1 MLETAVINRRHFSLS
16 AASLLATSSA
26 AWAADAYP
34 SRPIKLMI
42 GYAPGGSTDGP
53 ARALAERVS
62 AILGQPVVIENK
74 PGASG
79 TMPIQALQTAAPDG
93 YTLAMAPSSIYRV
106 PFTSDV
112 KWDPLKD
119 LSHVIGITGY
129 TFGIVVRADSPLKT
143 FADYLKHA
151 RENPDELTYGTSGIG
166 STNHIT
172 MEQMARQYKLKL
184 RHIPYKGGAESVQ
197 ATLAGEVMSA
207 AEGSNWV
214 PFVDSGRLRLL
225 VVWNAK
231 RIARYPNTPTLRE
244 SGIDIVQNAP
254 WGLVGPKGL
263 PPAVSAKLH
272 DAFKQA
278 MAADS
283 FKKSLDNFVME
294 PDYRNGADYRAFAE
308 QAVARER
315 ELVNAL
321 GLAKAS
327 SRGGA

>member
-1 MLETAVINRRHFSLS
+1 MLNRRQF
-16 AASLLATSSA
+16 AAGAAATVLATQA
-26 AWAADAYP
+26 HANTYP

-53 ARALAERVS
+53 ARALAERVG
-62 AILGQPVVIENK
+62 ALLGQPVVIENK

-79 TMPIQALQTAAPDG
+79 TMPIQALQTSAPDG
-93 YTLAMAPSSIYRV
+93 YTLAMAPSSTYRV
-106 PFTSDV
+106 PFTSEV
-112 KWDPLKD
+112 KWDPLTD
-119 LSHVIGITGY
+119 LSYVIGITGY

-143 FADYLKHA
+143 FADYLKFA
-151 RENPDELTYGTSGIG
+151 RENPGELTYGTSGVG
-166 STNHIT
+166 STNHMT
-172 MEQMARQYKLKL
+172 MEQMARQYKLQL

-197 ATLAGEVMSA
+197 AALAGEVMSA

-214 PFVDSGRLRLL
+214 PMVDAGKLRLL

-231 RIARYPNTPTLRE
+231 RIARYPQVPTLRE

-263 PPAVSAKLH
+263 QPAIAARLH

-278 MAADS
+278 METENFRKA
-283 FKKSLDNFVME
+283 LDTYVME
-294 PDYRNGADYRAFAE
+294 PDYRSGADYRTYAT

-315 ELVNAL
+315 ELVQAL
-321 GLAKAS
+321 GLARAA

>member
-1 MLETAVINRRHFSLS
+1 MLNRRQFSAG
-16 AASLLATSSA
+16 AAATLLATQA
-26 AWAADAYP
+26 TANAFP

-62 AILGQPVVIENK
+62 AILGQPVVIENR

-79 TMPIQALQTAAPDG
+79 TIPIQALQTAAPDG
-93 YTLAMAPSSIYRV
+93 HTLAMAPSSTYRV
-106 PFTSDV
+106 PFTSEV

-119 LSHVIGITGY
+119 LSYVIGITGY

-143 FADYLKHA
+143 FADYLKFA
-151 RENPDELTYGTSGIG
+151 REHPGELTYGTSGVG
-166 STNHIT
+166 STNHMT
-172 MEQMARQYKLKL
+172 MEQMARQYQLKL

-214 PFVDSGRLRLL
+214 PMVDAGKLRLL
-225 VVWNAK
+225 VVWNAQ
-231 RIARYPNTPTLRE
+231 RIARYPQVPTLRE

-263 PPAVSAKLH
+263 PSAISARLH

-278 MAADS
+278 MAAES
-283 FKKSLDNFVME
+283 FKKALDTFVME
-294 PDYRNGADYRAFAE
+294 PDYRSGADYLAYATE
-308 QAVARER
+308 AVARER
-315 ELVNAL
+315 ELVQAL
-321 GLAKAS
+321 GLSRSAA
-327 SRGGA
+327 RGGV

>member
-184 RHIPYKGGAESVQ
+184 RHIPYKGGVESVQ

-225 VVWNAK
+225 VV
-231 RIARYPNTPTLRE
+231 
-244 SGIDIVQNAP
+244 
-254 WGLVGPKGL
+254 
-263 PPAVSAKLH
+263 
-272 DAFKQA
+272 
-278 MAADS
+278 
-283 FKKSLDNFVME
+283 
-294 PDYRNGADYRAFAE
+294 
-308 QAVARER
+308 
-315 ELVNAL
+315 
-321 GLAKAS
+321 
-327 SRGGA
+327 

>member
-1 MLETAVINRRHFSLS
+1 MINRRHFALGT
-16 AASLLATSSA
+16 ASVLATSR

-34 SRPIKLMI
+34 SKPIRLMI

-53 ARALAERVS
+53 ARSLAERVS

-79 TMPIQALQTAAPDG
+79 TMPIQALQSSAPDG
-93 YTLAMAPSSIYRV
+93 YTLAMAPSSTFRT
-106 PFTSDV
+106 PFTSEV

-119 LSHVIGITGY
+119 LSYVIGITGY
-129 TFGIVVRADSPLKT
+129 TFGIVVRADSPIQT
-143 FADYLKHA
+143 FADYLRFA

-172 MEQMARQYKLKL
+172 MAQMARQYKLKL

-214 PFVDSGRLRLL
+214 PMVDAGRLRLL

-231 RIARYPNTPTLRE
+231 RVARYPNVPTFRE

-263 PPAVSAKLH
+263 PPAISAKLH

-294 PDYRNGADYRAFAE
+294 TDYRSGADYRSYAE

-315 ELVNAL
+315 DLIGAL
-321 GLAKAS
+321 GLMRTSA
-327 SRGGA
+327 RGGT